1 MAGQWSGAPAVTYN
15 PYVSG
20 DQAPRRRRVGCL
32 PKVIIGVVILVI
44 LLVVADFV
52 AKAVAQN
59 VAASQIQKDGFP
71 KKPSVTF
78 AGFPFLTQVAGHDFH
93 QVRLSSSD
101 VPAGPVEITK
111 VNAVANGVH
120 LTGNFQSGTIDSVAG
135 TVLISF
141 GSLDAGLTNALGPDA
156 SSLIG
161 SVGLK
166 LSAAGPDE
174 VKASVDLL
182 IDTGSATWRVTR
194 PSPTKVSVTLV
205 SSSGLPDELL
215 SPIRNFSFT
224 IPKLPFGLTIQSLTV
239 TPAGIVGQIGATHVP
254 FSQ

>member
-1 MAGQWSGAPAVTYN
+1 VTYN
-15 PYVSG
+15 PYAPDG
-20 DQAPRRRRVGCL
+20 PAPRRRRGGCL
-32 PKVIIGVVILVI
+32 RTAIIGVVVLVI
-44 LLVVADFV
+44 LLVAADFI

-78 AGFPFLTQVAGHDFH
+78 EGFPFLTQVAAHDFH
-93 QVRLSSSD
+93 QVRFSSTD
-101 VPAGPVEITK
+101 VPAGPVQVSK

-120 LTGNFQSGTIDSVAG
+120 LKGNYQSGTIDQVSG

-141 GSLDAGLTNALGPDA
+141 GSLDSALTNALGPA
-156 SSLIG
+156 GSLVG

-174 VKASVDLL
+174 VKASLDLVVAS
-182 IDTGSATWRVTR
+182 GSATWRVTR
-194 PSPTKVSVTLV
+194 PNPQELSVTLV
-205 SSSGLPDELL
+205 SSSGVPASLL
-215 SPIRNFSFT
+215 QPIRNFSFT
-224 IPKLPFGLTIQSLTV
+224 IPKLPFGLTIQHVLV
-239 TPAGIVGQIGATHVP
+239 TPSGIIGQISATNVS

>member
-1 MAGQWSGAPAVTYN
+1 VTYN

-32 PKVIIGVVILVI
+32 PKIIVGVVVLVI
-44 LLVVADFV
+44 LLVAADFI
-52 AKAVAQN
+52 AKTVAQN

-78 AGFPFLTQVAGHDFH
+78 EGFPFLTQVAGHDFH
-93 QVRLSSSD
+93 QVRLASSD
-101 VPAGPVEITK
+101 VPAGPVQITK

-120 LTGNFQSGTIDSVAG
+120 LNGNFQSGHIDSVSG
-135 TVLISF
+135 TVLIDF
-141 GSLDAGLTNALGPDA
+141 GSLDSALTGALGPAGD
-156 SSLIG
+156 LIS

-182 IDTGSATWRVTR
+182 IDSGSATWRVTR
-194 PSPTKVSVTLV
+194 PSPTQLSVTLV
-205 SSSGLPDELL
+205 SSSGLPDELVQPL
-215 SPIRNFSFT
+215 KNYSFT
-224 IPKLPFGLTIQSLTV
+224 IPKLPFGLTIQKVSV
-239 TPAGIVGQIGATHVP
+239 TAAGIVGQISATHVP